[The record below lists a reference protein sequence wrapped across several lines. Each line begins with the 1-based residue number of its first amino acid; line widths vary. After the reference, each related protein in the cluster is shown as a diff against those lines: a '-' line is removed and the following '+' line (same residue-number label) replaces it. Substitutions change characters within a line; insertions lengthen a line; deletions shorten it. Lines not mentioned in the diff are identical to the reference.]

1 MGTTGAPG
9 AIRTPDPL
17 VRSQILYPT
26 ELQVRSLAEKEGFE
40 PSIQVLPVCT
50 LSRGVPSTT
59 RPFLRSEGAIL
70 RNAAPAVKHCNVGI
84 KLLDPA
90 RMPYAGRVPPVPN
103 IFHQAKQ
110 RL

>member
-1 MGTTGAPG
+1 MVSFLFGTPKGIRTPVAAVKGQCPRPLDDRGIQKLGAPG

-26 ELQVRSLAEKEGFE
+26 ELRVRILAEKEGFE

-59 RPFLRSEGAIL
+59 RPLLQKKAQSYIPVSLLSR
-70 RNAAPAVKHCNVGI
+70 AA
-84 KLLDPA
+84 
-90 RMPYAGRVPPVPN
+90 
-103 IFHQAKQ
+103 
-110 RL
+110 